1 MPSALAEEFGDIDVY
16 LFDQLLRG
24 RITPGMRILDAGCGR
39 GRNLIY
45 LLRHGYDVS
54 AVDEDAGA
62 IAAVRALAGRLA
74 PALPE
79 SNFSVESVEA
89 MTRPDA
95 SVDVVISSAV
105 LHFARDDDHFEA
117 MVRRMWRTL
126 APGGLLFSRLAT
138 STGIEGRITPV
149 GPGRY
154 ALPDGS
160 ERYLVSD
167 RVLVDMTARLGGRL
181 VDPIKSTIVQD
192 MRAMA
197 TWVVRAP
204 R

>member
-1 MPSALAEEFGDIDVY
+1 MSSALAEEFGEIDVY

-24 RITPGMRILDAGCGR
+24 RIAPGMRVLDAGCGR

-45 LLRHGYDVS
+45 LLRHGYDVC

-62 IAAVRALAGRLA
+62 VAAVCTLAARLA
-74 PALPE
+74 PAIPA
-79 SNFSVESVEA
+79 SNFAVESVEA
-89 MTRPDA
+89 MTWPDA
-95 SVDVVISSAV
+95 SFDVVISSAV
-105 LHFARDDDHFEA
+105 LHFARDPEHFEA
-117 MVRRMWRTL
+117 MVRRMWRVL
-126 APGGLLFSRLAT
+126 APGGLLFCRLAT
-138 STGIEGRITPV
+138 STGIEGRVVPV
-149 GPGRY
+149 GQGRY

-167 RVLVDMTARLGGRL
+167 QMLIDMTARLGGRL

-192 MRAMA
+192 TRAMA